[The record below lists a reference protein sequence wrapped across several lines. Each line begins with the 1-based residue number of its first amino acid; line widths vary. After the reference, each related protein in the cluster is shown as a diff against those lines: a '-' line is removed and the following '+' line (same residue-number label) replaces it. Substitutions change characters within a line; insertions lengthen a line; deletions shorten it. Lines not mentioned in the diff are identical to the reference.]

1 MSFEVP
7 PQPRCSL
14 SCPCPWLSSA
24 PIQLLVW
31 GLPECVG
38 TRTPSPGS
46 SLSARVAV
54 PPEDFR
60 ILCYGFILGLGF
72 CFHVPGQDRKGT
84 TGEGSVEGSEGE
96 SRHRGCGVS
105 FPGDD
110 QNPPGFDPA
119 QPARGEPALAGPGV
133 DDFQSPFQPNPSVT
147 LCRGSRGVGSAASS
161 LLFMA
166 SGCHRGGS
174 RWTSAGISHGKGGQ
188 ALGWGQG
195 GDLAQVGL
203 GDPGDLFQPQWCF
216 CLP

>member
-1 MSFEVP
+1 MVGWHRQVWVGLHWHLPAPSMWGSSGPLCRNKMSFEVP

-24 PIQLLVW
+24 PVQLLVR

-72 CFHVPGQDRKGT
+72 CFHVPGQDKKGT

-119 QPARGEPALAGPGV
+119 QPARGNQL
-133 DDFQSPFQPNPSVT
+133 
-147 LCRGSRGVGSAASS
+147 
-161 LLFMA
+161 
-166 SGCHRGGS
+166 
-174 RWTSAGISHGKGGQ
+174 W
-188 ALGWGQG
+188 QG
-195 GDLAQVGL
+195 LE
-203 GDPGDLFQPQWCF
+203 
-216 CLP
+216 